1 MQGGPLLYTDY
12 SMKRGVIVLL
22 FIAVLP
28 ALAAITNQYQKGKI
42 VDVQQKV
49 NTRVLYYQVNTP
61 VTQDDPY
68 YEISVQLGDTTY
80 VGQFT
85 PRHAADSLPEDLV
98 VSADVEGRIEKRHMF
113 LKRPSGAELD
123 LPVIKKFPSKPA
135 ADTKPAVSA
144 TH

>member
-1 MQGGPLLYTDY
+1 MQLDVMFYTQY
-12 SMKRGVIVLL
+12 FMKRGLIPWLCVL
-22 FIAVLP
+22 VLP
-28 ALAAITNQYQKGKI
+28 TLAAVTNQYQKGKI
-42 VDVQQKV
+42 VDVEQKV

-85 PRHAADSLPEDLV
+85 PRHASDSLPEDLV
-98 VSADVEGRIEKRHMF
+98 VSADVEARIDKRHMF

-123 LPVIKKFPSKPA
+123 LPVVKKFPSKSITDSKPA
-135 ADTKPAVSA
+135 APA

>member
-1 MQGGPLLYTDY
+1 MFYTQYLMQRGLIPLLC
-12 SMKRGVIVLL
+12 VL
-22 FIAVLP
+22 ALP

-68 YEISVQLGDTTY
+68 YEVSVQLGDTTY

-85 PRHAADSLPEDLV
+85 PRHASDTLPEDLI
-98 VSADVEGRIEKRHMF
+98 VSADVEARIDKRHMF
-113 LKRPSGAELD
+113 LKRPSGVEMD
-123 LPVIKKFPSKPA
+123 LPIVKKFASKPPTDSKPA
-135 ADTKPAVSA
+135 APA